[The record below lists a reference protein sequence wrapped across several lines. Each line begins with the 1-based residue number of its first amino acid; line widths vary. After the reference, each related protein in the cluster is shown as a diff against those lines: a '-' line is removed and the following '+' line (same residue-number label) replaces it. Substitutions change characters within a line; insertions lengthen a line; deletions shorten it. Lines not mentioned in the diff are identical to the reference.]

1 MIEFGKIYTSGEIL
15 EHSKELAKEHPG
27 HLHYR
32 RAGESHDGREIPGLL
47 LGDSGK
53 CLIVSS
59 AIHGRESLNPAL
71 LLRMAEDY
79 ALIREN
85 EYRDPGLDEWQELL
99 TDYSIYFLPLMN
111 PDGYE
116 IALRGFSEIRNPL
129 FGNIAAAKGI
139 LHTEWKENG
148 RGVDINRNFP
158 CASYQAREGMKK
170 SASEQE
176 TRALI
181 HAFGEFPES
190 VGYIDFHSRG
200 RIIYYYRDAM
210 PYRYNRRAKCIA
222 KHLQKIS
229 GYALGKRKEEHASRN
244 DGGNSV
250 NFYAETYRK
259 PALTVETV
267 GDEEEFP
274 LNPALQAETYQET
287 RWIPLEFLK
296 NLLE

>member
-1 MIEFGKIYTSGEIL
+1 MISCGGAAFDRIWGKSTHQRGNPGAF
-15 EHSKELAKEHPG
+15 KRTGKEHPG
-27 HLHYR
+27 ICITVVPGEPR
-32 RAGESHDGREIPGLL
+32 RKAGDSGLL

-158 CASYQAREGMKK
+158 LCVLSGEG
-170 SASEQE
+170 
-176 TRALI
+176 
-181 HAFGEFPES
+181 
-190 VGYIDFHSRG
+190 
-200 RIIYYYRDAM
+200 RDE
-210 PYRYNRRAKCIA
+210 KVC
-222 KHLQKIS
+222 Q
-229 GYALGKRKEEHASRN
+229 
-244 DGGNSV
+244 
-250 NFYAETYRK
+250 
-259 PALTVETV
+259 
-267 GDEEEFP
+267 
-274 LNPALQAETYQET
+274 
-287 RWIPLEFLK
+287 
-296 NLLE
+296 

>member
-116 IALRGFSEIRNPL
+116 IALRDR
-129 FGNIAAAKGI
+129 
-139 LHTEWKENG
+139 
-148 RGVDINRNFP
+148 
-158 CASYQAREGMKK
+158 K
-170 SASEQE
+170 S
-176 TRALI
+176 
-181 HAFGEFPES
+181 
-190 VGYIDFHSRG
+190 V
-200 RIIYYYRDAM
+200 
-210 PYRYNRRAKCIA
+210 
-222 KHLQKIS
+222 
-229 GYALGKRKEEHASRN
+229 
-244 DGGNSV
+244 V
-250 NFYAETYRK
+250 
-259 PALTVETV
+259 
-267 GDEEEFP
+267 
-274 LNPALQAETYQET
+274 
-287 RWIPLEFLK
+287 
-296 NLLE
+296 